1 MNKYRNKKVIVDRKE
16 FDSKKEAIR
25 YKELKLL
32 ERAGEISNLE
42 LQPRF
47 LLQDSFRKNGKTFR
61 RIEYIADFK
70 YIENGKTIVED
81 VKGIQTD
88 VFKLKH
94 KIFEKVYPDLEL
106 KIIKWKEWEY
116 GWEFTKNIKRS
127 NDIINNNIN
136 FNINSISIVVL
147 E

>member
-1 MNKYRNKKVIVDRKE
+1 MNKYRNKKVIVDE
-16 FDSKKEAIR
+16 YIFDSIQESRR

-32 ERAGEISNLE
+32 LKAGEISDLE

-47 LLQDSFRKNGKTFR
+47 LLQDSFKKNGRTFR
-61 RIEYIADFK
+61 KIEYVADFK

-81 VKGIQTD
+81 VKGMQTD

-106 KIIKWKEWEY
+106 RIIKWKGKIWEILK
-116 GWEFTKNIKRS
+116 KNIKP
-127 NDIINNNIN
+127 
-136 FNINSISIVVL
+136 
-147 E
+147 

>member
-1 MNKYRNKKVIVDRKE
+1 MNKYRNKKVIVDEKE
-16 FDSKKEAIR
+16 FDSKREGNR

-32 ERAGEISNLE
+32 ERAGEIKDLE

-47 LLQDSFRKNGKTFR
+47 LLQDSFKKNGRTFR
-61 RIEYIADFK
+61 KIEYVADFK

-81 VKGIQTD
+81 VKGMQTD

-106 KIIKWKEWEY
+106 KIIK
-116 GWEFTKNIKRS
+116 
-127 NDIINNNIN
+127 
-136 FNINSISIVVL
+136 
-147 E
+147 

>member
-1 MNKYRNKKVIVDRKE
+1 MNKYRNKKAQIDMYV
-16 FDSKKEAIR
+16 FDSVRESQR

-47 LLQDSFRKNGKTFR
+47 LLQDSFKKNGKTYR
-61 RIEYIADFK
+61 KIEYIADFQ

-81 VKGIQTD
+81 VKGMQTD

-106 KIIKWKEWEY
+106 KIIK
-116 GWEFTKNIKRS
+116 
-127 NDIINNNIN
+127 
-136 FNINSISIVVL
+136 
-147 E
+147 

>member
-1 MNKYRNKKVIVDRKE
+1 MNKYKNKKVVVDGEE
-16 FDSKKEAIR
+16 FDSIRESQR

-32 ERAGEISNLE
+32 LRAGEISNLE

-47 LLQDSFRKNGKTFR
+47 LLQDSFKKNGRAFR
-61 RIEYIADFK
+61 KIEYVADFQ

-106 KIIKWKEWEY
+106 RIIK
-116 GWEFTKNIKRS
+116 
-127 NDIINNNIN
+127 
-136 FNINSISIVVL
+136 
-147 E
+147 